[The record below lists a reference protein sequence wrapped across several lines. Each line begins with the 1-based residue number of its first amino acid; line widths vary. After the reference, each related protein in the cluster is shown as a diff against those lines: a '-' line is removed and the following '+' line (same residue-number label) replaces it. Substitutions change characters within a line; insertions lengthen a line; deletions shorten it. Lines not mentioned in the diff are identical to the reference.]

1 MFPYKIPCLGTDHDV
16 RQALREAPNLT
27 RLVVT
32 PLGALPALAV
42 LDLTACPKLGYLFL
56 QCASL
61 RTLLLGGCMALTKVW
76 QRLRALSCCALISGW
91 RCAVSFLC
99 RSRSASSSSMNV
111 QSLASPGAAAAASGM
126 ITHGCASAHS

>member
-1 MFPYKIPCLGTDHDV
+1 MM
-16 RQALREAPNLT
+16 RQALRGAPNLT

-61 RTLLLGGCMALTKVW
+61 HTLLLDGCVALAKVW
-76 QRLRALSCCALISGW
+76 QHLRAASSCALTWGW
-91 RCAVSFLC
+91 RQAMSIVHTRKCKPCYAGS
-99 RSRSASSSSMNV
+99 
-111 QSLASPGAAAAASGM
+111 
-126 ITHGCASAHS
+126 

>member
-1 MFPYKIPCLGTDHDV
+1 MLGDAAALWASYHSLRQSTEHV
-16 RQALREAPNLT
+16 WRQALREAPNLT

-61 RTLLLGGCMALTKVW
+61 HTLVLDGCMALTKVW
-76 QRLRALSCCALISGW
+76 RCLCTAPCCTLFLRLETYSSCAYQQCVPAGW
-91 RCAVSFLC
+91 
-99 RSRSASSSSMNV
+99 
-111 QSLASPGAAAAASGM
+111 QS
-126 ITHGCASAHS
+126 

>member
-1 MFPYKIPCLGTDHDV
+1 MAPCHSPCSSTNCDV
-16 RQALREAPNLT
+16 RQALRKAPNLT

-61 RTLLLGGCMALTKVW
+61 HTLLLDGCTALTKVV
-76 QRLRALSCCALISGW
+76 LA
-91 RCAVSFLC
+91 
-99 RSRSASSSSMNV
+99 SASSPMSSTELRSPKAHIADQQMH
-111 QSLASPGAAAAASGM
+111 AS
-126 ITHGCASAHS
+126 

>member
-1 MFPYKIPCLGTDHDV
+1 MGALAFSPQPRSSCAATRCRSSTSFTACAQALTHCM

-42 LDLTACPKLGYLFL
+42 LDLTVCSKLVYLFL

-61 RTLLLGGCMALTKVW
+61 HTLLLDGCTALTKVW
-76 QRLRALSCCALISGW
+76 RCLRPAPCRALL
-91 RCAVSFLC
+91 
-99 RSRSASSSSMNV
+99 
-111 QSLASPGAAAAASGM
+111 
-126 ITHGCASAHS
+126 